1 MATNVSAVYV
11 HVVDDVISK
20 VRDEFINYGAGESV
34 LNELQAVI
42 YFFVPCASPFKI
54 FLRSPFF

>member
-1 MATNVSAVYV
+1 MTTNVSAVYI

-20 VRDEFINYGAGESV
+20 VREEFVNYGAGESV

-42 YFFVPCASPFKI
+42 SSSPVSWFEI
-54 FLRSPFF
+54 SP